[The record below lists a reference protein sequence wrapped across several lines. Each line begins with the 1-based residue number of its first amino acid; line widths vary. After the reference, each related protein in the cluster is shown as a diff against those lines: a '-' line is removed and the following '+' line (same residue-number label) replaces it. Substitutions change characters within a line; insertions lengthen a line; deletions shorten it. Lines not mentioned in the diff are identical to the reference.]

1 MPRKRRKARKK
12 NPNTIREQYNRAY
25 TNYLARVNRQVSL
38 GYDVHVIKKVK
49 NPRRESIR
57 RLERQTAKTIKE
69 HSTLYD
75 MITGDEVTHHRKLA
89 ERINRE
95 FSSLSPV
102 EQELSR
108 EQGKITK
115 YEPFEDAVSAVD
127 ITIENWYDYVEKS
140 FTPQIAQY
148 IKERSDAMIN
158 TDRDAFAYAIAEN
171 PDALPSPGYHN
182 SERMVDASFSN
193 IARIMNVNKNSEG
206 FQSFIDGVSGIVERE
221 D

>member
-1 MPRKRRKARKK
+1 MPRKK
-12 NPNTIREQYNRAY
+12 NPNTIREQYNKAY
-25 TNYLARVNRQVSL
+25 SNYLARVNRLVRV
-38 GYDVHVIKKVK
+38 GYNVNVIQSVK
-49 NPRRESIR
+49 NPTRASIR
-57 RLERQTAKTIKE
+57 RLEQQTAKTIKE
-69 HSTLYD
+69 HSTLYS
-75 MITGDEVTHHRKLA
+75 MITGEEVTRQRKSA

-115 YEPFEDAVSAVD
+115 YQPSENVVSAVD

-148 IKERSDAMIN
+148 IKERSDVMIN
-158 TDRDAFAYAIAEN
+158 NDRDAFAYAIAKN

-193 IARIMNVNKNSEG
+193 IARIMNVDKNSEG
-206 FQSFIDGVSGIVERE
+206 FQSFVDGVSGIVERE

>member
-1 MPRKRRKARKK
+1 MPRKSRKK
-12 NPNTIREQYNRAY
+12 KPNTIREQYNKAY
-25 TNYLARVNRQVSL
+25 RNYLARVNRQVRV
-38 GYDVHVIKKVK
+38 GYNVDVIKRVK
-49 NPRRESIR
+49 NPTKASIR
-57 RLERQTAKTIKE
+57 RLAKYTAKTIKE
-69 HSTLYD
+69 HSTLYN
-75 MITGDEVTHHRKLA
+75 MITGEEVTRQRKSV

-95 FSSLSPV
+95 FSSLSPI

-115 YEPFEDAVSAVD
+115 YKPLEGAISAVD

-158 TDRDAFAYAIAEN
+158 IDRDAFAYAIAEN
-171 PDALPSPGYHN
+171 PDALPSPGYNN

-193 IARIMNVNKNSEG
+193 IARIMKVNKNSEG
-206 FQSFIDGVSGIVERE
+206 FQKFVDNVTGIVERE
-221 D
+221 E

>member
-1 MPRKRRKARKK
+1 MPRKARNK
-12 NPNTIREQYNRAY
+12 NPNTIRAQYNKAY
-25 TNYLARVNRQVSL
+25 RNYLARVNRQVRV
-38 GYDVHVIKKVK
+38 GYNVDVIQRVK
-49 NPRRESIR
+49 NPTRASIR
-57 RLERQTAKTIKE
+57 RLEKQTAKIIKE
-69 HSTLYD
+69 HSTLYS
-75 MITGDEVTHHRKLA
+75 MVTGEEVTSQRKSA

-102 EQELSR
+102 EQELSQ

-115 YEPFEDAVSAVD
+115 YQPFEDAVSAVD

-140 FTPQIAQY
+140 FTPKIAQY

-193 IARIMNVNKNSEG
+193 IARIMKVDKNSEG
-206 FQSFIDGVSGIVERE
+206 FQTFMNNVTGIVERE

>member
-1 MPRKRRKARKK
+1 MPRKKK
-12 NPNTIREQYNRAY
+12 PNAIREQYNKAY
-25 TNYLARVNRQVSL
+25 RNYLARVNRQVRV
-38 GYDVHVIKKVK
+38 GYNVNVIQRVKK
-49 NPRRESIR
+49 PTRASIR
-57 RLERQTAKTIKE
+57 RLEQQNAKTIKE
-69 HSTLYD
+69 HSTLYS
-75 MITGDEVTHHRKLA
+75 MITGEEVTRQRKSA
-89 ERINRE
+89 ERINKE

-115 YEPFEDAVSAVD
+115 YQPSEDVVSAVD

-158 TDRDAFAYAIAEN
+158 NDRGAFAYAIAKN
-171 PDALPSPGYHN
+171 PDTLPSPGYHN

-193 IARIMNVNKNSEG
+193 IARIMNVDKNSED
-206 FQSFIDGVSGIVERE
+206 FQSFVDGVSGIVERE

>member
-1 MPRKRRKARKK
+1 MPRKSRKK
-12 NPNTIREQYNRAY
+12 NPNTIREQYNKAY
-25 TNYLARVNRQVSL
+25 RNYLARVNRQVRV
-38 GYDVHVIKKVK
+38 GYNVDVIKRVK
-49 NPRRESIR
+49 NPTKASIR
-57 RLERQTAKTIKE
+57 RLAKQTAKTIKE
-69 HSTLYD
+69 HSTLYN
-75 MITGDEVTHHRKLA
+75 MITGEEVTRQRKSA

-95 FSSLSPV
+95 FSSLSPI

-108 EQGKITK
+108 EQGKITR
-115 YEPFEDAVSAVD
+115 YVPSEGAISAVD

-158 TDRDAFAYAIAEN
+158 IDRDAFAYAIAEN

-193 IARIMNVNKNSEG
+193 IARIMKVNKNSEG
-206 FQSFIDGVSGIVERE
+206 FHKFVDNVTGIVERE
-221 D
+221 E

>member
-1 MPRKRRKARKK
+1 MQRKK
-12 NPNTIREQYNRAY
+12 NPNTIREQYKKAY
-25 TNYLARVNRQVSL
+25 RNYLARVNRQVKV
-38 GYDVHVIKKVK
+38 GYNVNVIQRVK
-49 NPRRESIR
+49 NPTRASIR
-57 RLERQTAKTIKE
+57 RLEQQKAKTIKE
-69 HSTLYD
+69 HSTLYS
-75 MITGDEVTHHRKLA
+75 MITGEVVTSQRKSA

-95 FSSLSPV
+95 FSSLSPI

-115 YEPFEDAVSAVD
+115 YKASEDVVSAVD

-140 FTPQIAQY
+140 FTPKIAQY

-158 TDRDAFAYAIAEN
+158 NDREAFAYAIAKN

-193 IARIMNVNKNSEG
+193 IARIMNVDKNSEV
-206 FQSFIDGVSGIVERE
+206 FQIFVDGVSGIVERE

>member
-1 MPRKRRKARKK
+1 MPRKARSK
-12 NPNTIREQYNRAY
+12 NPNTIRAQYNKAY
-25 TNYLARVNRQVSL
+25 RNYLARVNRQVRV
-38 GYDVHVIKKVK
+38 GYNVDVIQRVK
-49 NPRRESIR
+49 NPTRASIR
-57 RLERQTAKTIKE
+57 RLQKQTAKTIKE

-75 MITGDEVTHHRKLA
+75 MITGQEVTRQRKSA

-95 FSSLSPV
+95 FSSLSPI

-108 EQGKITK
+108 EQGKITR
-115 YEPFEDAVSAVD
+115 YEPSEGAISAVD

-193 IARIMNVNKNSEG
+193 IARIMKVDKNSEG

>member
-1 MPRKRRKARKK
+1 MARKSRKK
-12 NPNTIREQYNRAY
+12 NPNTIRAQYNKAY
-25 TNYLARVNRQVSL
+25 RNYLARVNRQVRV
-38 GYDVHVIKKVK
+38 GYNVDVIQRVK
-49 NPRRESIR
+49 NPTRASIR
-57 RLERQTAKTIKE
+57 RLEKQTAKAIKE

-75 MITGDEVTHHRKLA
+75 MITGEEVTRQRKSA
-89 ERINRE
+89 ERITRE

-115 YEPFEDAVSAVD
+115 YEPFEDAISAVD

-140 FTPQIAQY
+140 FTPQVAQY

-193 IARIMNVNKNSEG
+193 IARIMNVDKNSEG
-206 FQSFIDGVSGIVERE
+206 FQSFMDGVSGIVERE
-221 D
+221 G

>member
-1 MPRKRRKARKK
+1 MPRKSRNK
-12 NPNTIREQYNRAY
+12 NPNTIRAQYNKAY
-25 TNYLARVNRQVSL
+25 RNYLARVNRQVRV
-38 GYDVHVIKKVK
+38 GYNVDVIQRVK
-49 NPRRESIR
+49 NPTRASIR
-57 RLERQTAKTIKE
+57 RLEHQTAKTIKE

-75 MITGDEVTHHRKLA
+75 MITGEEVTRQRKSA

-108 EQGKITK
+108 EKGKITK
-115 YEPFEDAVSAVD
+115 YEPFEYAVSAVD

-193 IARIMNVNKNSEG
+193 IARIMNVNKNSQG

>member
-1 MPRKRRKARKK
+1 MPRKARSK
-12 NPNTIREQYNRAY
+12 NPNTIRAQYNKAY
-25 TNYLARVNRQVSL
+25 RNYLARVNRQARV
-38 GYDVHVIKKVK
+38 GYNVDVIQRVK
-49 NPRRESIR
+49 NPTRASIR
-57 RLERQTAKTIKE
+57 RLQKQTAKTIKE

-75 MITGDEVTHHRKLA
+75 MITGQEVTRQRKSA

-95 FSSLSPV
+95 FSSLSPI

-108 EQGKITK
+108 EQGKITR
-115 YEPFEDAVSAVD
+115 YEPSEGAISAVD

-193 IARIMNVNKNSEG
+193 IARIMKVDKNSEG

>member
-1 MPRKRRKARKK
+1 MPRKKS
-12 NPNTIREQYNRAY
+12 PNTIREQYNRAY
-25 TNYLARVNRQVSL
+25 RNYLARVNRQVRV
-38 GYDVHVIKKVK
+38 GYNVEVIQRVK
-49 NPRRESIR
+49 NPTRASIR
-57 RLERQTAKTIKE
+57 RLEKQNARAIKE
-69 HSTLYD
+69 KSTLYN
-75 MITGDEVTHHRKLA
+75 MITGEEVTTRRKTY

-95 FSSLSPV
+95 FSKLSPL
-102 EQELSR
+102 EQDLSR

-115 YEPFEDAVSAVD
+115 YEPLEGAISAVD

-158 TDRDAFAYAIAEN
+158 IDRDAFAYAIAQN

-193 IARIMNVNKNSEG
+193 IARIMKVDKNSEG
-206 FQSFIDGVSGIVERE
+206 FQSFVDGVSGIVERE

>member
-1 MPRKRRKARKK
+1 MARKSRKK
-12 NPNTIREQYNRAY
+12 NPNTIRAQYNKAY
-25 TNYLARVNRQVSL
+25 RNYLARVNRQVRV
-38 GYDVHVIKKVK
+38 GYNVDVIQRVK
-49 NPRRESIR
+49 NPTRASIR
-57 RLERQTAKTIKE
+57 RLEKQTAKAIKE

-75 MITGDEVTHHRKLA
+75 MITGEEVTRQRKSA

-115 YEPFEDAVSAVD
+115 YEPFEEAISAVD

-193 IARIMNVNKNSEG
+193 IARIMNVNKNSQE

>member
-1 MPRKRRKARKK
+1 MPRKK
-12 NPNTIREQYNRAY
+12 NPNTIREQYNKAY
-25 TNYLARVNRQVSL
+25 RNYLARVNRQVRV
-38 GYDVHVIKKVK
+38 GYNVNVIQRVK
-49 NPRRESIR
+49 NPTRASIR
-57 RLERQTAKTIKE
+57 RLEQQTAKTIKE
-69 HSTLYD
+69 HSTLYS
-75 MITGDEVTHHRKLA
+75 MITGEEVTRQRKSA

-115 YEPFEDAVSAVD
+115 YHPSEDVVSAVD

-158 TDRDAFAYAIAEN
+158 NDRDAFAYAIAKN

-193 IARIMNVNKNSEG
+193 IARIMNVDKNSEG
-206 FQSFIDGVSGIVERE
+206 FQSFVDGVSGIVERE

>member
-1 MPRKRRKARKK
+1 MARKSRKK
-12 NPNTIREQYNRAY
+12 NSNTIREQYNRAY
-25 TNYLARVNRQVSL
+25 KNYLARVNRQVRV
-38 GYDVHVIKKVK
+38 GYNVDVIQRVKK
-49 NPRRESIR
+49 PTTASIR
-57 RLERQTAKTIKE
+57 RLQRQTASVIKE
-69 HSTLYD
+69 HSTLYS
-75 MITGDEVTHHRKLA
+75 MVTGEEVTQRRKSA

-95 FSSLSPV
+95 FSKLTPI
-102 EQELSR
+102 EQELTR
-108 EQGKITK
+108 EAGEITR
-115 YEPFEDAVSAVD
+115 YTSSDVGVSIVD

-158 TDRDAFAYAIAEN
+158 TNRDAFAYAIAEN

-193 IARIMNVNKNSEG
+193 IARIMKVDKNSEG

>member
-1 MPRKRRKARKK
+1 MPRKSRKK
-12 NPNTIREQYNRAY
+12 NPNTIRAQYNKAY
-25 TNYLARVNRQVSL
+25 RNYLARVNRQVRV
-38 GYDVHVIKKVK
+38 GYNVDVIKRVK
-49 NPRRESIR
+49 NPTRASIR
-57 RLERQTAKTIKE
+57 RLEQQTGKTIKE

-75 MITGDEVTHHRKLA
+75 MITGEEVTRQRKSA

-115 YEPFEDAVSAVD
+115 YQPVEDAISSVD

-140 FTPQIAQY
+140 FTPKIAQY

-193 IARIMNVNKNSEG
+193 IARIMNVDKNSEG

>member
-1 MPRKRRKARKK
+1 MPRKK

-25 TNYLARVNRQVSL
+25 RNYLARVNRQVGV
-38 GYDVHVIKKVK
+38 GYNVDVIQRVK
-49 NPRRESIR
+49 NPTRASIR
-57 RLERQTAKTIKE
+57 RLQKQTAKTIKE
-69 HSTLYD
+69 HSTLYN
-75 MITGDEVTHHRKLA
+75 MITGEEVTRQRKSA

-115 YEPFEDAVSAVD
+115 YQPFEDAVSAVD

-171 PDALPSPGYHN
+171 PNALPSPGYHN

-206 FQSFIDGVSGIVERE
+206 FQRFIDGVSGIVERE

>member
-1 MPRKRRKARKK
+1 MPRKARKK
-12 NPNTIREQYNRAY
+12 NPNTIREQYNKAY
-25 TNYLARVNRQVSL
+25 RNYLARVNRQVRV
-38 GYDVHVIKKVK
+38 GYNVDVIQRVKK
-49 NPRRESIR
+49 PTRASIR
-57 RLERQTAKTIKE
+57 RLQKQTAKTIKE
-69 HSTLYD
+69 HSTLYN
-75 MITGDEVTHHRKLA
+75 MITGEEVKHRRKSA

-115 YEPFEDAVSAVD
+115 YQPSEHAISAVD

-158 TDRDAFAYAIAEN
+158 IDRDAFAYAIAQN

-193 IARIMNVNKNSEG
+193 IARIMKVDKNSEG
-206 FQSFIDGVSGIVERE
+206 FQSFVDGVSGIVERE

>member
-1 MPRKRRKARKK
+1 MPRKSRKK
-12 NPNTIREQYNRAY
+12 NPNTIREQYNKAY
-25 TNYLARVNRQVSL
+25 RNYLARVNRQVRV
-38 GYDVHVIKKVK
+38 GYNVDVIQRVKK
-49 NPRRESIR
+49 PTEASIR
-57 RLERQTAKTIKE
+57 RLAKQTAKTIKE
-69 HSTLYD
+69 HSALYN
-75 MITGDEVTHHRKLA
+75 MITGEEVTRQRKSV

-108 EQGKITK
+108 ERGKITK
-115 YEPFEDAVSAVD
+115 YEPLEGAISAVD

-158 TDRDAFAYAIAEN
+158 IDRDAFAYAIAEN

-193 IARIMNVNKNSEG
+193 IARIMKVDKNSEG
-206 FQSFIDGVSGIVERE
+206 FQSFVDGVSGIVERE

>member
-1 MPRKRRKARKK
+1 MPRKSRKK
-12 NPNTIREQYNRAY
+12 NPNTIREQYNKAY
-25 TNYLARVNRQVSL
+25 RNYLARVNRQVRV
-38 GYDVHVIKKVK
+38 GYNVDVIKRVK
-49 NPRRESIR
+49 KPTKASIR
-57 RLERQTAKTIKE
+57 RLAKQTAKTIKE
-69 HSTLYD
+69 HSTLYN
-75 MITGDEVTHHRKLA
+75 MITGEEVTRQRKSV

-95 FSSLSPV
+95 FSSLLPI

-115 YEPFEDAVSAVD
+115 YEPSEGAISAVD

-158 TDRDAFAYAIAEN
+158 IDRDAFAYAIAEN

-193 IARIMNVNKNSEG
+193 IARIMKVNKNSEG
-206 FQSFIDGVSGIVERE
+206 FQKFVDGVTGIVERE
-221 D
+221 E

>member
-1 MPRKRRKARKK
+1 MPRKK
-12 NPNTIREQYNRAY
+12 NPNTIREQYNKAY
-25 TNYLARVNRQVSL
+25 RNYLARANRQVRV
-38 GYDVHVIKKVK
+38 GYNVNVIQRVK
-49 NPRRESIR
+49 NPTRASIR
-57 RLERQTAKTIKE
+57 RLEQQTAKTIKE
-69 HSTLYD
+69 HSTLYS
-75 MITGDEVTHHRKLA
+75 MVTGEEVTSQRKSA

-115 YEPFEDAVSAVD
+115 YQPSEDVVSAVD

-158 TDRDAFAYAIAEN
+158 NDRDAFAYAIAKN

-193 IARIMNVNKNSEG
+193 IARIMNVDKNSEG
-206 FQSFIDGVSGIVERE
+206 FQSFVDGVSGIVERE

>member
-1 MPRKRRKARKK
+1 MPRKK
-12 NPNTIREQYNRAY
+12 NPNTIREQYNKAY
-25 TNYLARVNRQVSL
+25 RNYLARVNRQVRV
-38 GYDVHVIKKVK
+38 GYNVNVIQRVK
-49 NPRRESIR
+49 NPTRASIR
-57 RLERQTAKTIKE
+57 RLEQQTAKTIKE
-69 HSTLYD
+69 HSTLYS
-75 MITGDEVTHHRKLA
+75 MITGEEVTRQRKSA

-95 FSSLSPV
+95 FSYLSPV

-115 YEPFEDAVSAVD
+115 YQQSEDVVSVVD

-148 IKERSDAMIN
+148 IKERSEAMIN
-158 TDRDAFAYAIAEN
+158 NDREAFAYAIAKY
-171 PDALPSPGYHN
+171 PDSLPAPGYHN

-193 IARIMNVNKNSEG
+193 IARIMNVDKNSEG
-206 FQSFIDGVSGIVERE
+206 FRSFVDGVSGIVERE

>member
-1 MPRKRRKARKK
+1 MPRKLRKK
-12 NPNTIREQYNRAY
+12 NTNTIREQYNKAY
-25 TNYLARVNRQVSL
+25 RNYLARVNRQVRV
-38 GYDVHVIKKVK
+38 GYNVNVIKRVK
-49 NPRRESIR
+49 NPTKASIR
-57 RLERQTAKTIKE
+57 RLAKQTAKTIKE
-69 HSTLYD
+69 HSALYN
-75 MITGDEVTHHRKLA
+75 MITGEEVTSKRKSA

-108 EQGKITK
+108 EKGKITR
-115 YEPFEDAVSAVD
+115 YEPSEGAISAVD

-158 TDRDAFAYAIAEN
+158 IDRDAFAYAIAQN

-193 IARIMNVNKNSEG
+193 IARIMKVDKNSEG
-206 FQSFIDGVSGIVERE
+206 FQSFVDGVSGIVERE
-221 D
+221 E

>member
-1 MPRKRRKARKK
+1 MARRSRKK
-12 NPNTIREQYNRAY
+12 NSNTIREQYNRAY
-25 TNYLARVNRQVSL
+25 KNYLARVNRQVRV
-38 GYDVHVIKKVK
+38 GYNVDIIKRVK
-49 NPRRESIR
+49 NPTMTSIR
-57 RLERQTAKTIKE
+57 RLQRQTASVIKE
-69 HSTLYD
+69 HSTLYS
-75 MITGDEVTHHRKLA
+75 MITGEEVTQRRKTA

-95 FSSLSPV
+95 FSKLTPF
-102 EQELSR
+102 EQELTR
-108 EQGKITK
+108 ENGQITRYK
-115 YEPFEDAVSAVD
+115 TSEAGVSIID

-193 IARIMNVNKNSEG
+193 IARVMNVDKNSEG

>member
-1 MPRKRRKARKK
+1 MPRKSRKK
-12 NPNTIREQYNRAY
+12 NPNTIREQYNKAY
-25 TNYLARVNRQVSL
+25 RNYLARVNRQVRV
-38 GYDVHVIKKVK
+38 GYNVDVIKRVK
-49 NPRRESIR
+49 NPTKASIR
-57 RLERQTAKTIKE
+57 RLAKQTAKTIKE
-69 HSTLYD
+69 HSTLYN
-75 MITGDEVTHHRKLA
+75 MITGEEVTRQRKSA

-115 YEPFEDAVSAVD
+115 YQPFEDAISAVD

-206 FQSFIDGVSGIVERE
+206 FQRFIDGVSGIVERE

>member
-1 MPRKRRKARKK
+1 MPRKK
-12 NPNTIREQYNRAY
+12 NPNTIREQYNKAY
-25 TNYLARVNRQVSL
+25 RNYLARVNRQVRV
-38 GYDVHVIKKVK
+38 GYDVNVIQRVK
-49 NPRRESIR
+49 NPTRASIR
-57 RLERQTAKTIKE
+57 RLEKQNAKTIKE
-69 HSTLYD
+69 HSTLYS
-75 MITGDEVTHHRKLA
+75 MITGEEVTRQRKSA

-95 FSSLSPV
+95 FSSLPPV

-115 YEPFEDAVSAVD
+115 YQPSEDVVSAVD

-158 TDRDAFAYAIAEN
+158 NDREAFAYAIAKN

-193 IARIMNVNKNSEG
+193 IARIMNVDKNSEG
-206 FQSFIDGVSGIVERE
+206 FQSFVDDVSGIVERE

>member
-1 MPRKRRKARKK
+1 MPRKSRKK
-12 NPNTIREQYNRAY
+12 NPNTIREQYNKAY
-25 TNYLARVNRQVSL
+25 RNYLARVNRQVRV
-38 GYDVHVIKKVK
+38 GYNVDVIQRVK
-49 NPRRESIR
+49 NPTRASIR
-57 RLERQTAKTIKE
+57 RLQKQTAKTIKE
-69 HSTLYD
+69 HSTLYN
-75 MITGDEVTHHRKLA
+75 MITGEEVTSRRKSA

-95 FSSLSPV
+95 FASLSPV

-115 YEPFEDAVSAVD
+115 YQPFEDAISAVD

-193 IARIMNVNKNSEG
+193 IARIMKVDKNSES

>member
-1 MPRKRRKARKK
+1 MPRKARKK
-12 NPNTIREQYNRAY
+12 NPNTIRAQYNKAY
-25 TNYLARVNRQVSL
+25 RNYLARVNRQVRV
-38 GYDVHVIKKVK
+38 GYNVDVIRRVK
-49 NPRRESIR
+49 NPTRASIR
-57 RLERQTAKTIKE
+57 RLEQQTAKTIKE

-75 MITGDEVTHHRKLA
+75 MITGEEVTTQRKSA

-115 YEPFEDAVSAVD
+115 YQPVEDAISAVD

-140 FTPQIAQY
+140 FTPKIAQY

-193 IARIMNVNKNSEG
+193 IARIMNVDKNSEG
-206 FQSFIDGVSGIVERE
+206 FQTFMNNVTGIVERE

>member
-1 MPRKRRKARKK
+1 MPRKK
-12 NPNTIREQYNRAY
+12 NPNTIRAQYNKAY
-25 TNYLARVNRQVSL
+25 RNYLARVNRQVRV
-38 GYDVHVIKKVK
+38 GYNVDVIQRVK
-49 NPRRESIR
+49 NPTRASIR
-57 RLERQTAKTIKE
+57 RLEQQTAKTIKE
-69 HSTLYD
+69 HSTLYS
-75 MITGDEVTHHRKLA
+75 MVTGEEVTSQRKSA

-115 YEPFEDAVSAVD
+115 YQPWEDAISAVD

-140 FTPQIAQY
+140 FTPKIAQY

-193 IARIMNVNKNSEG
+193 IARIMNVDKNSEG
-206 FQSFIDGVSGIVERE
+206 FQTFMNNVTGIVERE

>member
-1 MPRKRRKARKK
+1 MARKSRKK
-12 NPNTIREQYNRAY
+12 NPNTIREQYKKAY
-25 TNYLARVNRQVSL
+25 RNYLARVNRQIRV
-38 GYDVHVIKKVK
+38 GYNVDVIQRVK
-49 NPRRESIR
+49 NPTRASIR
-57 RLERQTAKTIKE
+57 RLQKQTAKTIKE

-75 MITGDEVTHHRKLA
+75 MITGQEVTRKRKSA

-95 FSSLSPV
+95 FSSLSPM

-115 YEPFEDAVSAVD
+115 YDTFEYAVSAVD
-127 ITIENWYDYVEKS
+127 ITIQNWYDYVEKS

-158 TDRDAFAYAIAEN
+158 TDRDAFAYTIAEN

-193 IARIMNVNKNSEG
+193 IARIMKVDKNSEG

>member
-1 MPRKRRKARKK
+1 MPRKK
-12 NPNTIREQYNRAY
+12 NPNTIREQYNKAY
-25 TNYLARVNRQVSL
+25 RNYLARVNRQVRV
-38 GYDVHVIKKVK
+38 GYNVNVIQRVK
-49 NPRRESIR
+49 NPTRASIR
-57 RLERQTAKTIKE
+57 RLEQQTAKTIKE
-69 HSTLYD
+69 HSTLYS
-75 MITGDEVTHHRKLA
+75 MITGEEVTRQRKSA

-115 YEPFEDAVSAVD
+115 YQQYEDVVSAVD

-158 TDRDAFAYAIAEN
+158 NDRDAFAYAIAQN

-182 SERMVDASFSN
+182 SERMVDASFFN
-193 IARIMNVNKNSEG
+193 IARIMNVDKNSEG
-206 FQSFIDGVSGIVERE
+206 FQSFVDGVSGIVERE

>member
-1 MPRKRRKARKK
+1 MPRKSRKK
-12 NPNTIREQYNRAY
+12 NTNTIRAQYNKAY
-25 TNYLARVNRQVSL
+25 RNYLARVNRQVRV
-38 GYDVHVIKKVK
+38 GYNVDVIQRVK
-49 NPRRESIR
+49 NPTMASIR
-57 RLERQTAKTIKE
+57 RLQKQTAKTIKE
-69 HSTLYD
+69 HSTLYN
-75 MITGDEVTHHRKLA
+75 MITGEEVTSRRKSA

-115 YEPFEDAVSAVD
+115 YEPLEGAISSVD

-193 IARIMNVNKNSEG
+193 IARIMKVNKNSEG
-206 FQSFIDGVSGIVERE
+206 FQRFVDSVSGIVERE
-221 D
+221 E

>member
-1 MPRKRRKARKK
+1 MPRKK
-12 NPNTIREQYNRAY
+12 NPNTIREQYNKAY
-25 TNYLARVNRQVSL
+25 RNYLARVNRQVRV
-38 GYDVHVIKKVK
+38 GYNVNVIQRVK
-49 NPRRESIR
+49 NPTRASIR
-57 RLERQTAKTIKE
+57 RLEQQTAKTIKE
-69 HSTLYD
+69 HSTLYS
-75 MITGDEVTHHRKLA
+75 MITGEEVTRKRKSA

-115 YEPFEDAVSAVD
+115 YQPSEDVVSAVD

-148 IKERSDAMIN
+148 IKERSDVMIN
-158 TDRDAFAYAIAEN
+158 NDRDAFAYAIAKN

-193 IARIMNVNKNSEG
+193 IARIMNVDKNSED
-206 FQSFIDGVSGIVERE
+206 FQSFVDGVSGIVERE